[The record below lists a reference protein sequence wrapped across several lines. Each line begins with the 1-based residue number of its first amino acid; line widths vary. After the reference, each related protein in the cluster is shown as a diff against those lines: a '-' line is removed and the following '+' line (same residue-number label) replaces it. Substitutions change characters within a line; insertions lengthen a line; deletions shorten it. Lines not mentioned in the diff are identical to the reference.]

1 MSLRFFNAGLS
12 GLVVLSAVVFCP
24 TSVSAQISITLH
36 DRPVV
41 QQREFA
47 LGDVADVQAPS
58 QAQQLFLSR
67 IALKPI
73 AADADS
79 VVITRDFL
87 AFRMV
92 FAGWARDQITF
103 AGPER
108 VAVQLKQPSP
118 LSDQE
123 IEEAATTTIQHVLGV
138 DRADVRVHLR
148 TAFVNTLPPS
158 LKRTPGLT
166 VQVAAPQ
173 RTSLG
178 QTTMDVSIWE
188 DGQRRLVRTARFDVM
203 RRHRVAVARLSM
215 PRDAKLTPAAFHFE
229 NRFLSEPMDEPLEE
243 DIVGMKVQR
252 QLQTGE
258 IIQMKHLKKDRA
270 AKDQGVVVRR
280 GDKVQATAINGPL
293 HVRLSGAI
301 AQEDGRMGDF
311 ITLTNGD
318 KQFSAQVVAAGRVE
332 VRLR

>member
-47 LGDVADVQAPS
+47 LGDVADVHAPS

-73 AADADS
+73 VSDADS
-79 VVITRDFL
+79 VVITREFL

-108 VAVQLKQPSP
+108 VVVQLRQPLP

-123 IEEAATTTIQHVLGV
+123 IEEAATRTMQHVLGV

-158 LKRTPGLT
+158 LRKTPGLT

-173 RTSLG
+173 RTLLG

-188 DGQRRLVRTARFDVM
+188 DGQRHLVRTARFDVM

-215 PRDAKLTPAAFHFE
+215 PRDAKLTPTAFHFE
-229 NRFLSEPMDEPLEE
+229 NRFLSEPMDEPTEE
-243 DIVGMKVQR
+243 DILGMKVLR

-258 IIQMKHLKKDRA
+258 IIQMKHLKKDRPA
-270 AKDQGVVVRR
+270 TDRGVVVRR
-280 GDKVQATAINGPL
+280 GEKVQATAINGPL
-293 HVRLSGAI
+293 HVRLSGAV
-301 AQEDGRMGDF
+301 AQEDGRMGEF

>member
-1 MSLRFFNAGLS
+1 MSLRLLNVGLR
-12 GLVVLSAVVFCP
+12 GLIVLTVVSFAS
-24 TSVSAQISITLH
+24 TSVDAQVSIALH

-41 QQREFA
+41 QQREFT

-58 QAQQLFLSR
+58 PAQQLFLSR

-73 AADADS
+73 ASDAQS
-79 VVITRDFL
+79 VILTRDFL

-92 FAGWARDQITF
+92 FAGWARDQISF
-103 AGPER
+103 AGPEQ
-108 VAVQLKQPSP
+108 VEVQLKQPSP

-123 IEEAATTTIQHVLGV
+123 IEEAATITMQHVLGV

-158 LKRTPGLT
+158 LKRKSGLT
-166 VQVAAPQ
+166 VRVAAPQ
-173 RTSLG
+173 RTMLG

-188 DGQRRLVRTARFDVM
+188 DGQRRLVRAARFDVLRM
-203 RRHRVAVARLSM
+203 HRVAVARLSM
-215 PRDAKLTPAAFHFE
+215 PRDAKLTAAAFHFE

-258 IIQMKHLKKDRA
+258 IIQMKHLKKDRTA
-270 AKDQGVVVRR
+270 NNQGVVIRR

-318 KQFSAQVVAAGRVE
+318 KQFSAQVVAVGRVE